1 MTDQIKALL
10 VDLDGTLVDT
20 EEANYAAYAAA
31 LDEAGVRISRET
43 FAATAFGRSWRQFLP
58 ILLGNS
64 GTLDQAERIAR
75 RKAELYAD
83 RLHLTTS
90 SAGLIA
96 LVGAMRPVCR
106 TALVTSA
113 SRANSTAV
121 LGHHKLNGLFDLIIA
136 GDDVTRHK
144 PDPEAYWLAAER
156 LKVTPCECLV
166 FEDSDVGVTAATAF
180 GARVVRVT
188 PPR

>member
-1 MTDQIKALL
+1 MVRVKALL

-20 EEANYAAYAAA
+20 EEANYAAYGAA
-31 LDEAGVRISRET
+31 LEEAGVRISRET

-58 ILLGNS
+58 ILLGDPDA
-64 GTLDQAERIAR
+64 LDRSERIAR

-83 RLHLTTS
+83 NLHLTTR

-96 LVGAMRPVCR
+96 LIGTMRPVCR

-113 SRANSTAV
+113 SRANSAAV
-121 LGHHKLNGLFDLIIA
+121 LGHHDLGGLFDLIVA

-144 PDPEAYWLAAER
+144 PDPEAYQLAAER
-156 LKVTPCECLV
+156 LGVTADECLV
-166 FEDSDVGVTAATAF
+166 FEDSDVGVAAATTF
-180 GARVVRVT
+180 GARVIRVT